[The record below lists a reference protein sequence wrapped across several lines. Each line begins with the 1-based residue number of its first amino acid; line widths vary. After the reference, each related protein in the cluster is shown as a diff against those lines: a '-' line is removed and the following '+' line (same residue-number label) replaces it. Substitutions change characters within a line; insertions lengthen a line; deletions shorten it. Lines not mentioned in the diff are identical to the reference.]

1 MLPLNEQAYQHL
13 QNLIMTGQL
22 SYNQVYSETKLAKEL
37 GISRTPFRDAV
48 HRLAQEGYID
58 IIPSKGFMLHQLTKT
73 DVVETF
79 QIRSALESYC
89 TLQLS
94 KIYDTD
100 YAKKIFHD
108 LRWIMKMQKQI
119 LDSSQSIKEFSK
131 YDFDFHTTIIH
142 SLGNEQFVATFGT
155 YMYRM
160 RKLAEQSL
168 ARPGRMNE
176 TYHEHLAILEAMESG
191 NTQQIYEITL
201 QHMLIPQSINLSK
214 L

>member
-13 QNLIMTGQL
+13 QSLIMTGQL

-119 LDSSQSIKEFSK
+119 LDTTQSIEEFSK
-131 YDFDFHTTIIH
+131 YDFDFHTTIIN

-176 TYHEHLAILEAMESG
+176 TYFEHLAILEAMESG